1 MQKLYNVG
9 IYTRL
14 SVEDAFNSSKT
25 NGKNYLPAD
34 SSVSIEN
41 QKEILSKFVM
51 LNGWIEKKVYADD
64 GFGGGNFQR
73 PAFTE
78 MLEDIKNGEINLV
91 LVRDLSRLGRDY
103 IEVGRYTDQIFPSH
117 GCRFVAL
124 LDGIDTA
131 EDNNEMLHFRS
142 LMNDYHLRELSGKIK
157 TVLHAKAQQGQFLGA
172 YAPYGYQKSP
182 EDKHRLVVD
191 AYSSKVVQTIYAMRE
206 QGIAYGKI
214 VAYLNSEG
222 ILSPFA
228 YWHSLHGKG
237 EYKYTKLWMYA
248 SVKDILSKEVY
259 TGTLVQNYTGSLS
272 YKSKKMIYKPESE
285 WIRHENS
292 HEAIVSR
299 EQWERVQE
307 LGAAAK
313 KRTEG
318 SRKPQPSLFSKK
330 LVCADCKT
338 TLGTNT
344 GTKHYESGTKKYVSY
359 HCVRHSG
366 TGRSVCSW
374 HYITEIVLSEIVIKD
389 IQHYA
394 TTFSLDEKRTVDRL
408 KKQLLVDDETE
419 HSDIKQE
426 VQKLEKRLQDI
437 DRVTAELYEDKVIGK
452 ISADTFSTL
461 MQKSEV
467 ERIEKA
473 ARLNSLTAQLKK
485 RSNQEIDI
493 TTWIKTIRKYLNLE
507 TLHRAVIDELIDHIE
522 IGEKQVIDGKR
533 TQDIRIFY
541 NFVGFIG

>member
-1 MQKLYNVG
+1 
-9 IYTRL
+9 
-14 SVEDAFNSSKT
+14 
-25 NGKNYLPAD
+25 
-34 SSVSIEN
+34 
-41 QKEILSKFVM
+41 
-51 LNGWIEKKVYADD
+51 
-64 GFGGGNFQR
+64 
-73 PAFTE
+73 
-78 MLEDIKNGEINLV
+78 
-91 LVRDLSRLGRDY
+91 
-103 IEVGRYTDQIFPSH
+103 
-117 GCRFVAL
+117 
-124 LDGIDTA
+124 
-131 EDNNEMLHFRS
+131 MLHFRS

-157 TVLHAKAQQGQFLGA
+157 TVLHAKAKQGQFLSA

-191 AYSSKVVQTIYAMRE
+191 AYSSKVVQTIYTMRE

-214 VAYLNSEG
+214 AAHLNNEG
-222 ILSPFA
+222 VLSPFA

-237 EYKYTKLWMYA
+237 EYKYSKLWMYA

-272 YKSKKMIYKPESE
+272 YKTKKMIYKPESE

-292 HEAIVSR
+292 HEALVSR
-299 EQWERVQE
+299 EQWEMVQE
-307 LGAAAK
+307 LNALVK
-313 KRTEG
+313 KRTQG
-318 SRKPQPSLFSKK
+318 NRKPQSSLFSSK
-330 LVCADCKT
+330 LICADCKT

-366 TGRSVCSW
+366 TGRSACSW

-394 TTFSLDEKRTVDRL
+394 ATVSLDEKSAAAHL
-408 KKQLLVDDETE
+408 KKQLLVDDENE

-437 DRVTAELYEDKVIGK
+437 DRVTAELYEDKVIGR

-461 MQKSEV
+461 MQKSET

-473 ARLNSLTAQLKK
+473 ARLNTLSAQLKN
-485 RSNQEIDI
+485 RNNQEIDI

-522 IGEKQVIDGKR
+522 VGEKQVIDGKR
-533 TQDIRIFY
+533 TQDIKIFY